1 MVNPD
6 VVPRWLMRRHSINDN
21 YCKSSPVPVA
31 RPVSSVKSV
40 VTRNSFVSVPTNVSY
55 HVVCRVPTVTRWQS
69 QKKDVRPKSK
79 IKSQIKCVKS
89 ASFVGHF
96 VSAPN
101 VPNVPNVASVQPVGG
116 RLQSFWEIW
125 AHKGA
130 NPKVVSILKEGYV
143 LPFKVRP
150 PLVRDPLI
158 VSGYANPIRDSHLQA
173 AVQALIEKKAVE
185 RVRVQTSLAF
195 FNRLFIVPKPNH
207 KWRPILDLS
216 TLNQFLCV
224 KTFKMETPETIRTSL
239 QQEEWV
245 TSLDFSDAY
254 FHIPIHYTS
263 RKFLRF
269 HFQNQSY
276 QFRAL
281 PFGLSTAPMEFTGV
295 VKEVKLMAQSQGIRI
310 HQYLDDWLIRAPTK
324 ESCHQ
329 GTQSLLAL
337 CQELGW
343 MVNMQKSELEPQ
355 QVFDFVGY
363 QYDLL
368 NGVVRPTQNRWEALQ
383 QKITVLLQNRSC
395 RVRTFMSL
403 IGLLTAT
410 EKQVTLG
417 RLHMRPIQWHL
428 KKHWRVPESL
438 EKEIPIP
445 RSLHQYLQW
454 WTQEENVLKGQPL
467 HPLRHAVQIFT
478 DASKEGWGAHL
489 GDFTAS
495 GTWSV
500 PESKLHINFLELKAV
515 LLALKRF
522 QHLVQGKVVLIA
534 TDNTTVVAYI
544 NKEGGM
550 RSGSLCAL
558 LWRLLCWCSL
568 NQIVLKARHIPGRL
582 NVIADKLSR
591 QRQVIQTEWSL
602 HQETFDLLCQTWH
615 YPQVDMFATRYN
627 CKLVQFV
634 SPIPDPKAW
643 SVDALTL
650 SWEDLDMYL
659 FPPVSLMGKVV
670 SKLSD
675 HWYRRA
681 ILIAPGWP
689 NMPWFWDLV
698 ELSARVPLCLPHHPD
713 LVTQPFNKARHRDLT
728 NLNLHAWLLEPRQ
741 SRSRGSLVQWRQEL
755 RRLKDVQPEQSTKRS
770 GPFFVRWCET
780 SQVDFRNPSIKQIAD
795 FLLHLFQEKNLQPS
809 TIDGYR
815 SAIADKL
822 GNTSVNIGKDEN
834 LTRLLDSFH
843 RDRPKGRRGV
853 PAWNLSL
860 VLHQLTKAPFEP
872 LRKASLKHLTF
883 KTVFLLALASGKRR
897 SEIHAWLNKNIRH
910 QADWSKVSLY
920 PSPSFLA
927 KNHLAKEGPECV
939 APVVIPAL
947 APTLDKSL
955 KEDRS
960 LCPVRALRYYLDK
973 TQDLRTGKELVFVS
987 FKQGFNKDI
996 SPATISSW
1004 IKQTVVLCYDLS
1016 DQDSLT
1022 LHQVKAHDVRA
1033 FAASKAFQ
1041 GGISLDQILAACH
1054 WKSHN
1059 TFTQFYLKDVAWA
1072 DKELFHL
1079 GPVVAAQQIHH

>member
-1 MVNPD
+1 MDVTKTSLPVLVKDSVNC
-6 VVPRWLMRRHSINDN
+6 HN
-21 YCKSSPVPVA
+21 VA
-31 RPVSSVKSV
+31 HHVLSVKNI
-40 VTRNSFVSVPTNVSY
+40 RQP
-55 HVVCRVPTVTRWQS
+55 
-69 QKKDVRPKSK
+69 QKKGISPILNSQNT
-79 IKSQIKCVKS
+79 IKYVKS
-89 ASFVGHF
+89 ASFVNHCVF
-96 VSAPN
+96 APSVSN
-101 VPNVPNVASVQPVGG
+101 VLSVANVQSVGG
-116 RLQSFWEIW
+116 RLQNFWKIW
-125 AHKGA
+125 AVKGA
-130 NPKVVSILKEGYV
+130 NPKVVSILKEGCV

-150 PLVRDPLI
+150 PLIREPLI
-158 VSGYANPIRDSHLQA
+158 VSGYANPTRDSHLQE
-173 AVQALIEKKAVE
+173 AVQALIKKKAVE
-185 RVRVQTSLAF
+185 RVRVRTSLAF
-195 FNRLFIVPKPNH
+195 FNRLFIVPKPNQ

-239 QQEEWV
+239 QQGEWV
-245 TSLDFSDAY
+245 SSIDFSDAY
-254 FHIPIHYTS
+254 FHIPIHFTS

-281 PFGLSTAPMEFTGV
+281 PFGLSTAPMEFTAV

-355 QVFDFVGY
+355 QIFDFVGY

-368 NGVVRPTQNRWEALQ
+368 NGLVRPTQNRWEALQ
-383 QKITVLLQNRSC
+383 QKITGLLQRRSC

-410 EKQVTLG
+410 EKQVPLG

-445 RSLHQYLQW
+445 RSLHQHLQW
-454 WTQEENVLKGQPL
+454 WTQEKNVLKGQPL
-467 HPLRHAVQIFT
+467 HPLQHAIQIFT

-522 QHLVQGKVVLIA
+522 QQLVQGKVVLIA

-558 LWRLLCWCSL
+558 LWRLLCWCNL
-568 NQIVLKARHIPGRL
+568 RQTVLKARHIPGRL

-591 QRQVIQTEWSL
+591 QGQVIQTEWSL
-602 HQETFDLLCQTWH
+602 HQEIFDTLCRTWH

-627 CKLVQFV
+627 CKLVRFV

-650 SWEDLDMYL
+650 SWENLDMYL

-675 HWYRRA
+675 HWYHRA

-698 ELSARVPLCLPHHPD
+698 ELSAMVPLCLPHHPD

-728 NLNLHAWLLEPRQ
+728 SLNLHAWLLEPRP
-741 SRSRGSLVQWRQEL
+741 SRSKGSLAQWRQEL
-755 RRLKDVQPEQSTKRS
+755 RRLRRSTRAVYEAKWAL
-770 GPFFVRWCET
+770 FVRWCET

-822 GNTSVNIGKDEN
+822 GNASVNVGKDDN

-860 VLHQLTKAPFEP
+860 VSHQLTKAPFEP

-973 TQDLRTGKELVFVS
+973 TQDLRMGKELVFVS